1 MYTYT
6 HALQVEGGE
15 KKKASE
21 IKDLNLFFY

>member
-6 HALQVEGGE
+6 HALQVKRGE
-15 KKKASE
+15 KEKASE

>member
-6 HALQVEGGE
+6 LGLKVKGGE

-21 IKDLNLFFY
+21 IKYLNLFFY